1 MKRKNLVGPQ
11 IRKLRCAR
19 GWSQEQ
25 LALKLQI
32 LGWDICRSGVGKIE
46 AQIARVIDQRLLY
59 FAAALQVEVADL
71 YPKIN
76 RDRSMFFSLESLLA
90 RRPGTQPANATSI
103 SAC

>member
-25 LALKLQI
+25 LAVKLQI
-32 LGWDICRSGVGKIE
+32 LGWDVSRSGVGKVE

-59 FAAALQVEVADL
+59 FAAAFHVEVADL
-71 YPKIN
+71 YPKVN
-76 RDRSMFFSLESLLA
+76 RDGTMFFILENLLA
-90 RRPGTQPANATSI
+90 RRSGTRSANAR
-103 SAC
+103 AAPVC